1 MKPEVIKVTL
11 YDDSRGIGGR
21 QPGMPCNA
29 QQLIVWLQ
37 GHLAKVPEEHRDGVE
52 IDYWSETDITTTM
65 EYYRYQTPEEME
77 AAEKKK
83 AADIAIQEQLDRA
96 EFEQLKR
103 RFEP

>member
-1 MKPEVIKVTL
+1 MKPELIEVTL

-21 QPGMPCNA
+21 QPVMPNNA
-29 QQLIVWLQ
+29 GLLIKWLQ
-37 GHLAKVPEEHRDGVE
+37 NHLEQVPEEHRDSVE

-65 EYYRYQTPEEME
+65 EYWRYQTPEEME
-77 AAEKKK
+77 AAQKKK